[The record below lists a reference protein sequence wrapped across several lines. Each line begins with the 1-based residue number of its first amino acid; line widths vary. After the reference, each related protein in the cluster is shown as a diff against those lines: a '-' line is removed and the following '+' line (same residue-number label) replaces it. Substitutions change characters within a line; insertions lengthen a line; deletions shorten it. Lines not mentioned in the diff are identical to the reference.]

1 MKFKAPRAEF
11 VPQIRWITKQNRLD
25 ARPVI
30 ILFWWWRFVLPIF
43 NICVMGAL
51 ELDVTLTLKQMRGT
65 LGTKKNLVLYYYV
78 T

>member
-43 NICVMGAL
+43 NICVMGGL
-51 ELDVTLTLKQMRGT
+51 ELDVTLTLTDDEGYI
-65 LGTKKNLVLYYYV
+65 GH
-78 T
+78 